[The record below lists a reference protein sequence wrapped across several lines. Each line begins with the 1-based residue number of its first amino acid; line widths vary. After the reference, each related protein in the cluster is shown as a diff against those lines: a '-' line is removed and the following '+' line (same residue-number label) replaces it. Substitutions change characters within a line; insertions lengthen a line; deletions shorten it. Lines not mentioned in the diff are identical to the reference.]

1 MNRLHGLHRLA
12 MLSAFMALFTTGCC
26 HNLQEPL
33 VKAME
38 DTVVAIEADV
48 EAGIYKPDV
57 HSKRTIKRLKDAT
70 TDARAVLDSD
80 TEE

>member
-1 MNRLHGLHRLA
+1 MNRLCRLA
-12 MLSAFMALFTTGCC
+12 MVSAVLALSGCC

-33 VKAME
+33 VSSME
-38 DTVVAIEADV
+38 AVMIAIEADV
-48 EAGIYKPDV
+48 EAGVYKPDV